1 MYLKESILSKV
12 ATSSAALK
20 MDYFK
25 QAFFEEFFAQTTEQL
40 LHKTLSHS
48 TAFFEQNYI
57 LWNFPIKKKGLIK

>member
-25 QAFFEEFFAQTTEQL
+25 QAFFEEFFA
-40 LHKTLSHS
+40 
-48 TAFFEQNYI
+48 NYGAI
-57 LWNFPIKKKGLIK
+57 AAQDIISQYSLF